1 MKLISIVSSMTLLVL
16 LASCG
21 GGSDDPAPAASATTP
36 ATTPTTPAPAP
47 TETAL
52 KYAGT
57 WVGCF
62 PNGAASSRET
72 LVITQLTPAVLSATS
87 TETNYAAASC
97 AGAAGTTKTNPSTF
111 TVDGSKTIGTDT
123 VDKVTITQPGR
134 PAQKQVV
141 LAKGTAPVMLFV
153 GKQAADG
160 GAVDAEGYPTTLE
173 PLGFTKQ

>member
-21 GGSDDPAPAASATTP
+21 GGSDDPAPTASTTP
-36 ATTPTTPAPAP
+36 GTTPTTPATTP

-72 LVITQLTPAVLSATS
+72 LVITQSTATVLSATS

-97 AGAAGTTKTNPSTF
+97 AGAAGTTRTNPSTF

-141 LAKGTAPVMLFV
+141 LVKGTAPVMLFV
-153 GKQAADG
+153 GKQASDG
-160 GAVDAEGYPTTLE
+160 GVVDAEGYPTTLE